1 MVHLPFAIWQLS
13 SGDNFSFVLLYFC
26 CFMFLLFCI
35 LSSIVVHLH
44 LAFCI
49 CPVVTMTQFFS
60 YVPFFVLCL
69 CLFVF
74 LYFAI
79 YCDAFGSCPAVTM
92 TKVHLFILS
101 FVLTSFFLH
110 FIFVLHFS
118 FGSLQKL
125 KVVNFDKLFLH

>member
-13 SGDNFSFVLLYFC
+13 SGDNLSFVLLYFC

-44 LAFCI
+44 FTFCI

-79 YCDAFGSCPAVTM
+79 YCDAFG
-92 TKVHLFILS
+92 IWELS
-101 FVLTSFFLH
+101 S
-110 FIFVLHFS
+110 
-118 FGSLQKL
+118 GD
-125 KVVNFDKLFLH
+125 ND

>member
-1 MVHLPFAIWQLS
+1 M
-13 SGDNFSFVLLYFC
+13 
-26 CFMFLLFCI
+26 
-35 LSSIVVHLH
+35 
-44 LAFCI
+44 
-49 CPVVTMTQFFS
+49 
-60 YVPFFVLCL
+60 
-69 CLFVF
+69 
-74 LYFAI
+74 
-79 YCDAFGSCPAVTM
+79 TM